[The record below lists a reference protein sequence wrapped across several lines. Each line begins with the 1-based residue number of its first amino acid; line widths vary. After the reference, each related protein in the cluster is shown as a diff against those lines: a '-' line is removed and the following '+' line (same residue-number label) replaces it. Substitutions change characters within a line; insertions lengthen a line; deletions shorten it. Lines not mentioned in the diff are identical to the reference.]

1 MLTVQGSCILTLL
14 RAPMR
19 TLVHVSDLHFGR
31 ADQAVVSALLTTWAR
46 LRPDLVI
53 VSGDLTQRAAPHEF
67 EDARAFLHSLSQAG
81 LKYLVIPGNHDI
93 APVYRPLERLRAAY
107 KNYQTYISEHTEPL
121 YHDGE
126 VAIACINT
134 VQRAQ
139 LYNGRINAAQL
150 RKAQEWFSTHRD
162 SLKIVVTHHPLRPNP
177 KRAGRLACVRG
188 GYAHK
193 KLTGFD
199 VDMFLSGHHHH
210 SHVERPR
217 ALDVHAGTVSERLK
231 GEPPSFNV
239 IAVDDKRIAIHTHCW
254 EGGSCTFQHKTT
266 VNVPRTKRA
275 PAPTR
280 ITKGIKRIRGL
291 VRRK

>member
-1 MLTVQGSCILTLL
+1 
-14 RAPMR
+14 MR

-31 ADQAVVSALLTTWAR
+31 SDHAVVSALRTAWAQM
-46 LRPDLVI
+46 RPDLVI
-53 VSGDLTQRAAPHEF
+53 VSGDLTQRAEPHEF
-67 EDARAFLHSLSQAG
+67 EDARAFLLSLSEAG

-93 APVYRPLERLRAAY
+93 APVYRPIERLRAAY
-107 KNYQTYISEHTEPL
+107 RNYQTYISEHTEPL

-139 LYNGRINAAQL
+139 LYNGRINGTQL
-150 RKAQEWFSTHRD
+150 KKAKEWFDQHRD
-162 SLKIVVTHHPLRPNP
+162 ALKIVVTHHPLRPNP

-188 GYAHK
+188 GHAHRT
-193 KLTGFD
+193 LTGFD

-239 IAVDDKRIAIHTHCW
+239 IAVDDERIAIHTHCW
-254 EGGSCTFQHKTT
+254 DDAAKRFEHRTT
-266 VNVPRTKRA
+266 VNVPRTKRP
-275 PAPTR
+275 PAQTR
-280 ITKGIKRIRGL
+280 ITKSIKRIRGL
-291 VRRK
+291 VRRT